1 LLFFEQVFT
10 WQCRIQVLT
19 VVTSASERRTDVDI
33 QFTDVVMRKGM
44 SGLQLAY
51 LAHQLRPDLKVAI
64 GTE

>member
-1 LLFFEQVFT
+1 M
-10 WQCRIQVLT
+10 
-19 VVTSASERRTDVDI
+19 VVTSAIERRTDVDI